1 MARKQ
6 TEKINIKG
14 FGNLYT
20 NIPMGYSW
28 NKDTVS
34 ITQAGT
40 AEMIRQDIARMFPG
54 RKFWVRSES
63 YSGGDSIRVYT
74 WNYPEKDFE
83 QVKQLEY
90 RYKDGSFNG
99 MEDIYENREKEPIYT
114 TDGKRVDYGAK
125 YIFVDNKPPYDSKE
139 REMPVPDY
147 SSSSS
152 KTNPAPK
159 SGSGSG
165 SRSSKFKSKGSGKP
179 NPIREDS
186 DYRYVMQLS
195 TGWDVFLKYYGS
207 DNCRIALVFDY
218 KVGKAVYNSEKW
230 TGIKEKLLQV
240 STDPGSAFF
249 KIGLVWDLRDKC
261 FFTFEEIEG
270 SEISPYI
277 DLEQAYKLIMDKAI
291 YSIDE
296 TFKEFGYTQVR
307 ENKLLE
313 ENTPWYKDQSN
324 QEEMEL
330 LDEIEGLETLLSM
343 ETDSTASEELQKTID
358 ELWSVHELLYRKK

>member
-34 ITQAGT
+34 ITQSGT

-83 QVKQLEY
+83 QVKKLEY
-90 RYKDGSFNG
+90 RYKDGTFNG

-125 YIFVDNKPPYDSKE
+125 FIFVDNKPPYDSKE

-147 SSSSS
+147 SSSS
-152 KTNPAPK
+152 KTNPEPK

-218 KVGKAVYNSEKW
+218 KVGQAVYNSEKW
-230 TGIKEKLLQV
+230 TAIKEKLLQV
-240 STDPGSAFF
+240 SKDPDSYFYG
-249 KIGLVWDLRDKC
+249 IGLVWDLKDKC
-261 FFTFEEIEG
+261 FYTFRTLADNEV
-270 SEISPYI
+270 SPYI
-277 DLEQAYKLIMDKAI
+277 YIEQAHKLIMDKAI
-291 YSIDE
+291 YSIND

-307 ENKLLE
+307 ENKLSE
-313 ENTPWYKDQSN
+313 ENTPWYKDKSN
-324 QEEMEL
+324 EEEMEL
-330 LDEIEGLETLLSM
+330 LDEIEGLGTLQSM
-343 ETDSTASEELQKTID
+343 ETDPVAREELQKTID